1 MEWLKRQKNHS
12 LRIRCRN
19 MSNKKM
25 NLGTVK
31 MTAVAVVVMLMSV
44 REGQPR
50 EVTRFQI
57 F

>member
-1 MEWLKRQKNHS
+1 
-12 LRIRCRN
+12 
-19 MSNKKM
+19 M